1 MDTHSSTHHKLSLGG
16 LLVTLGIIYG
26 DIGTSPLY
34 VMKAV
39 IGTAVINKN
48 TIFGGVSLVF
58 WVLTIQTTIKYILM
72 VLRADNNGEGGIFS
86 LYALVRRRQKWLL
99 YPAMIGGCAVLADS
113 TITPPFSVS
122 SALEGLETLP
132 MLHGVH
138 IPIVGITISI
148 ISTLFI
154 VQQFGTAMVGR
165 FFGPIMLLWFA
176 MLCILGVKEVL
187 HYPSILLALNP
198 YYAIQLLVSHP
209 NALLLMGAAF
219 LCTTGA
225 EALYADLGHCGIQN
239 IRISWIF
246 VKFCLVVNYLGQAA
260 WALNFDGQVL
270 PVSNPNPF
278 YGIMPQWFLPFGIVI
293 ASMATIVASQA
304 MISGAFT
311 LVSEAIRLNLLPKMT
326 VVFPNQFKGQL
337 YIPAVNWGL
346 CIACIGVT
354 LYFKE
359 SSRMEAAY
367 GLSVTITMLMT
378 TILLSNYFVMHRIR
392 PIFIWISLIGYLI
405 FEGSFFAA
413 NMLKFKDGGFITVLI
428 AAVIFALMFI
438 WRLAKVI
445 RERYIHKIK
454 IQDYVDQLIMLS
466 NDESIPKYA
475 TNLVFLSSA
484 KSDKK
489 VEEKVLYSILQ
500 TQPKRADIYWF
511 LHIEVTDQP
520 YTMEYK
526 VNTISSNDIYKVTF
540 RLGFRVEQRMN
551 IFLKKV
557 VEELMESGELNIQ
570 PRYHV
575 SRNEIPTGD
584 FRFVLMQEFLSH
596 ENDLPV
602 YEQVVMSLYLFIKKF
617 TATPANWFG
626 LDSDS
631 VTVEKVPLVLRRMDE
646 VVLTRVGV

>member
-16 LLVTLGIIYG
+16 LLITLGIIYG

-34 VMKAV
+34 VMKEV
-39 IGTAVINKN
+39 IGSGIVHKE
-48 TIFGGVSLVF
+48 TIFGAVSLVF
-58 WVLTIQTTIKYILM
+58 WILSIQTTFKYITL

-86 LYALVRRRQKWLL
+86 LYTLVRRREKWLL
-99 YPAMIGGCAVLADS
+99 YPAMIGGCSVLAEGM
-113 TITPPFSVS
+113 ITPPISVS
-122 SALEGLETLP
+122 SAVEGLESLP

-138 IPIVGITISI
+138 IPVVAITIGI
-148 ISTLFI
+148 ISSLFLI
-154 VQQFGTAMVGR
+154 QQFGTAMVGR
-165 FFGPIMLLWFA
+165 FFGPIMLLWFV
-176 MLCILGVKEVL
+176 MLLVLGLKEVAL
-187 HYPSILLALNP
+187 CPSIILALNP
-198 YYAIQLLVSHP
+198 YYAIQLLVTHP

-246 VKFCLVVNYLGQAA
+246 VKICLVFNYLGQAA
-260 WALNFDGQVL
+260 WALSFDGQVL
-270 PVSNPNPF
+270 PLSNPNPF
-278 YGIMPQWFLPFGIVI
+278 YGIMPQWFLPFGIII
-293 ASMATIVASQA
+293 ASIATIVASQA

-466 NDESIPKYA
+466 NDESVPKYA

>member
-34 VMKAV
+34 VMKEV
-39 IGTAVINKN
+39 VGLGIVHKE
-48 TIFGGVSLVF
+48 TIFGAVSLVF
-58 WVLTIQTTIKYILM
+58 WILTIQTTFKYITL
-72 VLRADNNGEGGIFS
+72 VLRADNNGEGCIFS
-86 LYALVRRRQKWLL
+86 LYTLVRRREKWLL
-99 YPAMIGGCAVLADS
+99 YPAMIGGCSVLAEGM
-113 TITPPFSVS
+113 ITPPISVS
-122 SALEGLETLP
+122 SAVEGLESLP

-138 IPIVGITISI
+138 IPVVAITIGI
-148 ISTLFI
+148 ISSLFLI
-154 VQQFGTAMVGR
+154 QQFGTAAVGK
-165 FFGPIMLLWFA
+165 FFGPVMMVWFS
-176 MLCILGVKEVL
+176 MLCVLGLKEVV
-187 HYPSILLALNP
+187 YTPSIVLALNP
-198 YYAIQLLVSHP
+198 WYGIQLLMHHP
-209 NALLLMGAAF
+209 SALVLMGAVF

-239 IRISWIF
+239 IRISWVF
-246 VKFCLVVNYLGQAA
+246 VKFCLVINYLGQAA
-260 WALNFDGQVL
+260 WMLQFEGQALPLAQT
-270 PVSNPNPF
+270 NPF
-278 YGIMPQWFLPFGIVI
+278 FGVMPAWFLPIGIVV
-293 ASMATIVASQA
+293 ATMATIIASQA
-304 MISGAFT
+304 MISGSFT
-311 LVSEAIRLNLLPKMT
+311 LVSEAIRLGLLPKMT
-326 VVFPNQFKGQL
+326 VIFPSQFKGQL
-337 YIPAVNWGL
+337 YIPAVNWTLLIG
-346 CIACIGVT
+346 CIGVT

-359 SSRMEAAY
+359 SSEMAAAY
-367 GLSVTITMLMT
+367 GLSVTITMLMS
-378 TILLSNYFVMHRIR
+378 TILLSNYFVMHRIKAAWVWA
-392 PIFIWISLIGYLI
+392 FLISYLI

-413 NMLKFKDGGFITVLI
+413 NLLKFTDGGFITVI
-428 AAVIFALMFI
+428 MASFIFALMFI
-438 WRLAKVI
+438 WRLAKGI
-445 RERYIHKIK
+445 RERYIQKIK

-466 NDESIPKYA
+466 NDESVPKYA